1 MYAVLLAVLLV
12 LGYHYNNNHPTRR
25 LKLVRQTGY
34 KLYFAAGYTGFLI
47 AGSAL
52 IPSLVAIYLTA
63 IANSLDVVTLYTE
76 KSLSSFF
83 ELSLATYIALFS
95 ALFTQLKLG
104 SVRRRFKG
112 VTVPN
117 YGLDS
122 TDESPEKKELFDAVM
137 RVANDFEQH
146 IIIAS
151 KDLIPIRV
159 VVGNQGK
166 VYIGWV
172 QRPDLEDGELTHIK
186 LLPILSG
193 YLDSEQQMHI
203 SRNYFEHYQQFYDE
217 DGEPLDLEENDG
229 GHDHLTRFCI
239 ILKVEDI
246 HLLSFFNK
254 KAFDAIETTHN
265 HSVIIIP

>member
-12 LGYHYNNNHPTRR
+12 LGYHYNSNHPTRR

-34 KLYFAAGYTGFLI
+34 KLYFSAGYTGFLI
-47 AGSAL
+47 AGFAL
-52 IPSLVAIYLTA
+52 VPALFAIYVTA
-63 IANSLDVVTLYTE
+63 IINSLDLITLYSD

-83 ELSLATYIALFS
+83 ELSLVMYIAMFS
-95 ALFTQLKLG
+95 ALFTQLKL
-104 SVRRRFKG
+104 SNALQRFKG

-122 TDESPEKKELFDAVM
+122 TDESLEKKELFNAVM
-137 RVANDFEQH
+137 SVANDFEQH

-159 VVGNQGK
+159 VVGRKGK

-172 QRPDLEDGELTHIK
+172 QSPDLDGGELTHIK

-193 YLDSEQQMHI
+193 YLDAEQQMHI
-203 SRNYFEHYQQFYDE
+203 SRNYYEHYQQFYDE

-254 KAFDAIETTHN
+254 KAFDAIETN
-265 HSVIIIP
+265 IIAE